1 MEQETI
7 QVVGFEKC
15 DAANGPG
22 LRTTVYLSGCDKHC
36 PHCFNPETWPHT
48 AGSAYTVEELK
59 SLLADDLKVTKKIT
73 WLGGEPLLQWKKILP
88 LVEEYSKA
96 GYNQFLYTGYTKD
109 QVEGMMKQDSEFE
122 RFISYMNYIKVGPY
136 IHEKYDVNLSFRGS
150 SNQRIY
156 RTHILVDMDKSK
168 DNVCLLDITD
178 EWDAH
183 EFHNYRAAA
192 QLEPTEFTEDGAI
205 MQPDGR
211 HLRGKIV
218 DITKQ
223 ALLGYGLTAKPPKFE
238 LPDMPKHPRNISD
251 NK

>member
-22 LRTTVYLSGCDKHC
+22 LRTTVYLAGCDKHC
-36 PHCFNPETWPHT
+36 PHCFNPETWSHT
-48 AGSAYTVEELK
+48 AGRAYTIEELK
-59 SLLADDLKVTKKIT
+59 SILSSDLKVTKKIT

-88 LVEEYSKA
+88 LVEEYSRA

-109 QVEGMMKQDSEFE
+109 QVEGLMKQDSEFE
-122 RFISYMNYIKVGPY
+122 RFISYMNYIKAGPY
-136 IHEKYDVNLSFRGS
+136 VHEKYDVNLSFRGS

-156 RTHILVDMDKSK
+156 RTHIAVDMDIKR
-168 DNVCLLDITD
+168 DEVCLLDITD

-183 EFHNYRAAA
+183 EFHNYPAAA
-192 QLEPTEFTEDGAI
+192 QLAPTEFTEDGAI
-205 MQPDGR
+205 MQSDGR
-211 HLRGKIV
+211 LLKGKMA
-218 DITKQ
+218 DISKLTV
-223 ALLGYGLTAKPPKFE
+223 LGHELSAKPSEFT
-238 LPDMPKHPRNISD
+238 LPEMPKHPRNISD

>member
-7 QVVGFEKC
+7 QVIGFEKC

-22 LRTTVYLSGCDKHC
+22 LRTTVYLAGCDKHC
-36 PHCFNPETWPHT
+36 PHCFNPETWSHT
-48 AGSAYTVEELK
+48 AGSAYTIEELK
-59 SLLADDLKVTKKIT
+59 SILANDLKVTKKVT

-109 QVEGMMKQDSEFE
+109 QVEGMMKQDLEFE

-136 IHEKYDVNLSFRGS
+136 VHEKYDINLSFRGS

-156 RTHILVDMDKSK
+156 RTHIVVNMDISR
-168 DNVCLLDITD
+168 DEVCLLDITD

-183 EFHNYRAAA
+183 KFHNYRAAA
-192 QLEPTEFTEDGAI
+192 QLEPTEFTKDGAI

-211 HLRGKIV
+211 FMKGKIV
-218 DITKQ
+218 EISKLA
-223 ALLGYGLTAKPPKFE
+223 ALGRGLTAKPPKFV
-238 LPDMPKHPRNISD
+238 LPEMSDRLRNISD
-251 NK
+251 HK